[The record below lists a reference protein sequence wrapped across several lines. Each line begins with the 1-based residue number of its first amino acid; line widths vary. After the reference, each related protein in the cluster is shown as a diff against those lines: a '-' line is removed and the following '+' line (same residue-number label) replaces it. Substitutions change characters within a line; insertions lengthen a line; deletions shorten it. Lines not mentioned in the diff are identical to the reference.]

1 MPLGAFK
8 AALMGTAGATAAA
21 DVVLISTSTASN
33 ASAVSITSGLS
44 STYKEYIFGFYNIHA
59 RTDAQEPFGFQVS
72 TDGGS
77 SYGVAKTTQVFQ
89 SNHTEADDSA
99 DFQKQVTYN
108 LGNGTGVQGIAWGN
122 GSEADQSFAGLMHLW
137 NPASTTYVK
146 NFQARTNQNAYTD
159 SVHGF
164 FTAGYINT
172 TSAVNAIQFTMN
184 SGNFDG
190 KIKLWGVK

>member
-33 ASAVSITSGLS
+33 ASAVSITSGLT

-77 SYGVAKTTQVFQ
+77 NYGVAKTVSVWQH
-89 SNHTEADDSA
+89 NHAEDDS
-99 DFQKQVTYN
+99 DTDMQIQSTY
-108 LGNGTGVQGIAWGN
+108 GQAQATAVQGIVFGLGN
-122 GSEADQSFAGLMHLW
+122 DADQSCAAIMHLF
-137 NPASTTYVK
+137 NPADTTYVK
-146 NFQARTNQNAYTD
+146 QFISRSNNNHYANYANGIFA
-159 SVHGF
+159 
-164 FTAGYINT
+164 AGYVNT

>member
-21 DVVLISTSTASN
+21 DVVLLSTSTASN
-33 ASAVSITSGLS
+33 ASAVSITSGLD

-59 RTDAQEPFGFQVS
+59 RTDNQEPFGFQVS
-72 TDGGS
+72 VDGGS
-77 SYGVAKTTQVFQ
+77 NYGVAKTTHVFQ
-89 SNHTEADDSA
+89 HNHAEDDSDT
-99 DFQKQVTYN
+99 DFQKQTSYN
-108 LGNGTGVQGIAWGN
+108 LGNGTGVQGIAWSQGN
-122 GSEADQSFAGLMHLW
+122 GADENFAGLMHLW

-146 NFQARTNQNAYTD
+146 NFYVRTNNASFNNYV
-159 SVHGF
+159 SGM
-164 FTAGYINT
+164 FTAGYVNT

>member
-33 ASAVSITSGLS
+33 ASAVSITSGLT

-77 SYGVAKTTQVFQ
+77 SYGVAKTVSVWQH
-89 SNHTEADDSA
+89 NHAEDDS
-99 DFQKQVTYN
+99 DTDMQIQSTY
-108 LGNGTGVQGIAWGN
+108 GQAQATAVQGIVFGLGN
-122 GSEADQSFAGLMHLW
+122 DADQNCAALMHLW

-146 NFQARTNQNAYTD
+146 NFYTR
-159 SVHGF
+159 SANNHYANYANGIFV
-164 FTAGYINT
+164 AGYVNT

-190 KIKLWGVK
+190 KIKMWGVK

>member
-8 AALMGTAGATAAA
+8 AALMGTAGVSTA
-21 DVVLISTSTASN
+21 DVVLLSTSTASN
-33 ASAVSITSGLS
+33 ASAVSITSGLD

-89 SNHTEADDSA
+89 SNHAEDDSDS

-108 LGNGTGVQGIAWGN
+108 LGNGTGVQGIVWGLGN
-122 GSEADQSFAGLMHLW
+122 DADQSCAGLMHLW

-146 NFQARTNQNAYTD
+146 NFYVRTNNNHYANYAN
-159 SVHGF
+159 GF
-164 FTAGYINT
+164 FTSGYINT
-172 TSAVNAIQFTMN
+172 TSAVDAIQFTMN